1 MARSAGGE
9 PKLLRAR
16 WQSLIESRIY
26 GRRSNRA
33 VSGGKIAR
41 RYFVSGIVQGVGFRF
56 FTQRAAENLGV
67 AGYVRN
73 LGDGRVEVYAAGT
86 EEMLDELRSILER
99 GPRGASVSRVSE
111 EITGVQVEYEDG
123 FSVEYDA

>member
-1 MARSAGGE
+1 M
-9 PKLLRAR
+9 
-16 WQSLIESRIY
+16 
-26 GRRSNRA
+26 
-33 VSGGKIAR
+33 SGGKIAR

-56 FTQRAAENLGV
+56 FTQRAAEKLGV